1 MKRKNFIKL
10 NIVKALL
17 SLILVLTLL
26 SNAFADEFT
35 EKWGP
40 AAFSV
45 TNETVPPEIAAKA
58 VSDYTFNQANAT
70 GQITS
75 GDMAAIKQIVIA
87 EPTTAAANSQPVVN
101 TTNVATQ
108 VTLPTALKE
117 TTIIGPNTPQSTPI
131 SGATAN
137 TGIPNVA
144 NAANATSTTN
154 AANFLATPVTSELNL
169 NNFIVKQ
176 GITATKV
183 ETQAPTFA
191 LINATTREIYTSKDA
206 STKYNPSGLTNLMT
220 ALIASQHLNM
230 TASLK
235 VNASALRNI
244 DKDASIAAL
253 AAGDTITLKDAIA
266 SMFVKGCVDSSNVVA
281 ENVAGSI
288 SNFVALMNTTA
299 TNLGLTN
306 TKFVDPSGIGEN
318 ETTALDMAIIMAKV
332 CENPQLVELL
342 NLTQYKLPKTQKREQ
357 LILYSRNTMLNK
369 DNATYSPDV
378 KASRLAYA
386 SKPKYCIASLAPLNN
401 NNVIAVVL
409 KAEGQQFVVSKKLI
423 DYAKAVL
430 GIEVTQTTTTST
442 NTTKATTKK

>member
-1 MKRKNFIKL
+1 MKRENYVKL
-10 NIVKALL
+10 NIVKIII
-17 SLILVLTLL
+17 SVILILTTFT
-26 SNAFADEFT
+26 NAFADDFI

-45 TNETVPPEIAAKA
+45 TNETVPPEVAARA
-58 VSDYTFNQANAT
+58 MSDYSFSQANAT

-75 GDMAAIKQIVIA
+75 GDMAAISQIVIA
-87 EPTTAAANSQPVVN
+87 EPNTTTTNSQPAVN
-101 TTNVATQ
+101 TSNVATQ
-108 VTLPTALKE
+108 VTVPIVLNQTSVIAPNNYQPYPINNATSSF
-117 TTIIGPNTPQSTPI
+117 IVPNTT
-131 SGATAN
+131 N
-137 TGIPNVA
+137 TTNVA
-144 NAANATSTTN
+144 NFLNAPTQ
-154 AANFLATPVTSELNL
+154 AELNL
-169 NNFIVKQ
+169 NSFTAKQ
-176 GITATKV
+176 GITAAKV

-191 LINATTREIYTSKDA
+191 LINATTREIYTSKDVT
-206 STKYNPSGLTNLMT
+206 TKYNPSGLTNLMT
-220 ALIASQHLNM
+220 ALIATQHLSM
-230 TASLK
+230 TSTLK
-235 VNASALRNI
+235 VNSSAIRGI

-288 SNFVALMNTTA
+288 SNFVVLMNTTA

-332 CENPQLVELL
+332 CENPELVELL

-369 DNATYSPDV
+369 DNATYNADV

-386 SKPKYCIASLAPLNN
+386 SKPKYCVASFASLNN
-401 NNVIAVVL
+401 NNIIVVVL
-409 KAEGQQFVVSKKLI
+409 KAEGQQFVATRKLI

-430 GIEVTQTTTTST
+430 GIEVTA
-442 NTTKATTKK
+442 NAKK

>member
-1 MKRKNFIKL
+1 MKRENYLKL
-10 NIVKALL
+10 NIVKIII
-17 SLILVLTLL
+17 SVILILTTFT
-26 SNAFADEFT
+26 NAFADDFI

-45 TNETVPPEIAAKA
+45 SNETVSPEVAARA
-58 VSDYTFNQANAT
+58 MSDYSFSQANAT

-75 GDMAAIKQIVIA
+75 GDMAAISQIVIA
-87 EPTTAAANSQPVVN
+87 EPNTTVSNSNPAVN
-101 TTNVATQ
+101 TSNVATQ
-108 VTLPTALKE
+108 VTVPIVLNQTSVIAPNNYQPYPINNATSSF
-117 TTIIGPNTPQSTPI
+117 IVPNTT
-131 SGATAN
+131 N
-137 TGIPNVA
+137 TTNVA
-144 NAANATSTTN
+144 NFLNAPITT
-154 AANFLATPVTSELNL
+154 ELNL
-169 NNFIVKQ
+169 NSFTAKQ

-191 LINATTREIYTSKDA
+191 LINATTREIYTSKDVT
-206 STKYNPSGLTNLMT
+206 TKYNPSGLTNLMT
-220 ALIASQHLNM
+220 ALIATQHLSM
-230 TASLK
+230 TSTLK
-235 VNASALRNI
+235 VNSSAIRGI

-253 AAGDTITLKDAIA
+253 ATGDTITLKDAIA

-288 SNFVALMNTTA
+288 SNFVVLMNTTA

-332 CENPQLVELL
+332 CENPELVELL

-369 DNATYSPDV
+369 DNATYNADV

-386 SKPKYCIASLAPLNN
+386 SKPKYCVASFASLNN
-401 NNVIAVVL
+401 NNIIAVVL
-409 KAEGQQFVVSKKLI
+409 KAEGQQFIATRKLI

-430 GIEVTQTTTTST
+430 GIEVTTT
-442 NTTKATTKK
+442 AKK

>member
-17 SLILVLTLL
+17 SLVLVLTLL
-26 SNAFADEFT
+26 SNAFADEFI

-45 TNETVPPEIAAKA
+45 TNETVPPEIAASA
-58 VSDYTFNQANAT
+58 LSDYSFSQANAT

-87 EPTTAAANSQPVVN
+87 EPTTAAANSNPVIN

-108 VTLPTALKE
+108 VTVPTALKE
-117 TTIIGPNTPQSTPI
+117 TAIIGPSTPQSTPI
-131 SGATAN
+131 SGAASN

-144 NAANATSTTN
+144 NTANAANTTN
-154 AANFLATPVTSELNL
+154 AANFLNAPVTTELNL
-169 NNFIVKQ
+169 NSFTVKQ

-220 ALIASQHLNM
+220 ALIATQHLNM
-230 TASLK
+230 TSSLK

-281 ENVAGSI
+281 ENVAGSV
-288 SNFVALMNTTA
+288 SNFVTLMNTTA

-332 CENPQLVELL
+332 CENPELVELL

-401 NNVIAVVL
+401 NNIITVVL
-409 KAEGQQFVVSKKLI
+409 KAEGQQFVVTKKLI

-430 GIEVTQTTTTST
+430 GIEVTT
-442 NTTKATTKK
+442 TTKK

>member
-17 SLILVLTLL
+17 SLVLVLTLL

-45 TNETVPPEIAAKA
+45 TNETVPPEIAASA
-58 VSDYTFNQANAT
+58 LSDYSFSQANAT

-87 EPTTAAANSQPVVN
+87 EPTTAAANSNPVVN

-108 VTLPTALKE
+108 VTVPTALKE
-117 TTIIGPNTPQSTPI
+117 TTIIGPSTPQSTPI
-131 SGATAN
+131 NGAASN

-144 NAANATSTTN
+144 NTANATNTTN
-154 AANFLATPVTSELNL
+154 AANFLNAPVTTELNL
-169 NNFIVKQ
+169 NSFTVKQ

-220 ALIASQHLNM
+220 ALIATQHLGM
-230 TASLK
+230 TSSLK
-235 VNASALRNI
+235 VNASALKNI

-281 ENVAGSI
+281 ENVAGSV
-288 SNFVALMNTTA
+288 SNFVTLMNTTA

-401 NNVIAVVL
+401 NNIITVVL
-409 KAEGQQFVVSKKLI
+409 KAEGQQFVVTKKLI

-430 GIEVTQTTTTST
+430 GIEVTT
-442 NTTKATTKK
+442 TTKK

>member
-10 NIVKALL
+10 NILKALL

-40 AAFSV
+40 AAFSAA
-45 TNETVPPEIAAKA
+45 NETVPPEIAAKA

-101 TTNVATQ
+101 TSNVATQ

-117 TTIIGPNTPQSTPI
+117 TTIIGPSTPQSTPI
-131 SGATAN
+131 SGAASN

-144 NAANATSTTN
+144 NATNTTN
-154 AANFLATPVTSELNL
+154 AANFLATPVTGELNL

-409 KAEGQQFVVSKKLI
+409 KAEGQQFVVTRKLI

-442 NTTKATTKK
+442 NTTKTTTKKQ